1 VLIRRSTAEG
11 PTAKVLDDQTRDAVR
26 ARAQRAADQ
35 TRDHRLRLARL
46 ASVKHGRPGFNWTTT
61 YNYAWAKRL
70 GVNDVGERLAGE
82 PHEPFEGGG
91 AGHRTHPTTAGP
103 R

>member
-1 VLIRRSTAEG
+1 M
-11 PTAKVLDDQTRDAVR
+11 LDDQTRDAVR

-70 GVNDVGERLAGE
+70 GVAWL
-82 PHEPFEGGG
+82 EGTVRYG
-91 AGHRTHPTTAGP
+91 TAHAT